1 MSYGVKSVRV
11 ARNVVLDKRKHT
23 PNWYA
28 RLKLPERKKPEVK
41 STKTYDLELAQ
52 ERALEMYYDAKARIE
67 NGLPA
72 STRKFKHVA
81 QYSIGRL
88 QDALDA
94 GGGKQAY
101 RDYISALRLWLIPY
115 FGSMDITTIDMAAL
129 KAFDEWREAK
139 HGRRFS
145 KSGINNHNAALN
157 RVFDDAVM
165 HKWMSHNMRPDLLN
179 TGAPSESRGSF
190 TDEEYK
196 AIYTAM
202 RTFHLKTK
210 NPKTAATREVL
221 RNYLLFLSNT
231 GVRTGREALELRWRN
246 ISWEESGGE
255 RYLVVNVDGKT
266 KKRSLV
272 ARDAVADYLQRQQ
285 KLNPALN
292 YNTLDD
298 LLAAKSDEFVFTTR
312 LGEVAKTYNLI
323 RAFNALLKELGL
335 KTGADGKERV
345 LYSFRGYYTTRDLKR
360 GISTHALSK
369 QLGNS
374 TAMIDKHYSR
384 YSPLLNAQVH
394 SGRDMKKELVTTPI
408 ANGVVATAFAMH
420 SSGNLNDAGLR
431 AALGTE
437 RENYSPD
444 EATKLLALEA
454 HRAGTVS
461 QELLLAI
468 LSN

>member
-1 MSYGVKSVRV
+1 MSYGVETVRV
-11 ARNVVLDKRKHT
+11 AKNVVLDKRKHS

-28 RLKLPERKKPEVK
+28 RLTLPERKKPEVK
-41 STKTYDLELAQ
+41 STKTDDLELAR
-52 ERALEMYYDAKARIE
+52 ERALEMYYDAKSRIA

-72 STRKFKHVA
+72 GTRKFKHVA
-81 QYSIGRL
+81 QYSIGRM

-94 GGGKQAY
+94 GVGKQAY
-101 RDYISALRLWLIPY
+101 KDYISALRVWLIPY
-115 FGSMDITTIDMAAL
+115 FGGMDITTIDMAAL

-139 HGRRFS
+139 HGRQFS

-165 HKWMSHNMRPDLLN
+165 HKWMSHNMRPELLN

-196 AIYTAM
+196 TIYTAM

-210 NPKTAATREVL
+210 NPKAAATREVL

-246 ISWEESGGE
+246 ISWEVSGGE
-255 RYLVVNVDGKT
+255 RYLIVNVDGKT

-272 ARDAVADYLQRQQ
+272 ARDTVADYLQRQQ

-312 LGEVAKTYNLI
+312 LGEVAKTYSLI
-323 RAFNALLKELGL
+323 RAFNDLLNELGL
-335 KTGADGKERV
+335 KIGADGKKRV

-384 YSPLLNAQVH
+384 YSPLLNAELH
-394 SGRDMKKELVTTPI
+394 SGRDMKKDSVTTPI
-408 ANGVVATAFAMH
+408 ANSVAARAFAMH
-420 SSGNLNDAGLR
+420 ASGHLNDAGLL
-431 AALGTE
+431 AAIGTARTGYE
-437 RENYSPD
+437 PD
-444 EATKLLALEA
+444 TETTLLALEA
-454 HRAGTVS
+454 HGAGTIS
-461 QELLLAI
+461 QEMLLA
-468 LSN
+468 LLPN